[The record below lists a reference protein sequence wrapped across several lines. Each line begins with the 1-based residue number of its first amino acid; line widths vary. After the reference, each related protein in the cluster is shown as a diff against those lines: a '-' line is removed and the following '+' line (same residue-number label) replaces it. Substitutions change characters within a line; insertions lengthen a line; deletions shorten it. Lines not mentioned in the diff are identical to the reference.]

1 MLDKMYK
8 KFFIILLLS
17 YIIMYIVSFLN
28 VAEFSHIDFAL
39 TRVYMV
45 FLIVAPMAVLMIF
58 FMKDMYKNEKMNNII
73 IIGSIL
79 IFIIALTFL
88 RTQMFIGDEAY
99 MRAMIPHHSSAI
111 LNSREANI
119 QDPEVREL
127 ADEIIRSQEEEI
139 AEMKKLLYED

>member
-1 MLDKMYK
+1 
-8 KFFIILLLS
+8 
-17 YIIMYIVSFLN
+17 
-28 VAEFSHIDFAL
+28 
-39 TRVYMV
+39 
-45 FLIVAPMAVLMIF
+45 MAVLMIS

-73 IIGSIL
+73 IIGSLL